1 MPYSLRFNINFKN
14 HFFRTKQTLQKMH
27 SFFFRE
33 LQLIK
38 VLFLMGHSSVSWNT
52 RLCGIIFDSVLFLL
66 KFGFLFNK
74 SMDSLTLKRHSSFQN
89 YNNRKI
95 THPFA
100 HRPLIFKL
108 QKEVVKRNDIF
119 VSSSSL
125 KTDLKMNFSNLE
137 NWKFENVS
145 FSQ

>member
-38 VLFLMGHSSVSWNT
+38 VLFLMGHSFVSWNT

-74 SMDSLTLKRHSSFQN
+74 SMDSLTLKLHSSFQN
-89 YNNRKI
+89 
-95 THPFA
+95 
-100 HRPLIFKL
+100 
-108 QKEVVKRNDIF
+108 
-119 VSSSSL
+119 
-125 KTDLKMNFSNLE
+125 
-137 NWKFENVS
+137 
-145 FSQ
+145 